1 MPWIAD
7 CGQSQAVH
15 LLPSINQYPTLFFL
29 SVSLRKSLHCP
40 QPVWGI
46 HGWRDHCSQPT
57 RMMSKMD
64 LANPRRRFA
73 CKKEA
78 RTLWP
83 RAAWWR
89 HAGEAVWER
98 KPRCVHRSLPRGP
111 RGRFSSQ
118 LGLLGSREECHCM
131 ERLLAQEL
139 CFALDGSV
147 LLGSN
152 SWALKSYYIS
162 RLGLTHDETWSV
174 FLFFS
179 FSFPT
184 RDQIHPLAVEAQ
196 SPNH

>member
-1 MPWIAD
+1 
-7 CGQSQAVH
+7 
-15 LLPSINQYPTLFFL
+15 
-29 SVSLRKSLHCP
+29 
-40 QPVWGI
+40 
-46 HGWRDHCSQPT
+46 
-57 RMMSKMD
+57 MD

-83 RAAWWR
+83 RAAGWR

-98 KPRCVHRSLPRGP
+98 KPRCVHWSLPQGP
-111 RGRFSSQ
+111 RGLFSSQ
-118 LGLLGSREECHCM
+118 LDLLGSREECHCL

-139 CFALDGSV
+139 CFALDGPV

-152 SWALKSYYIS
+152 SQVLKSYYIS
-162 RLGLTHDETWSV
+162 RLGLTHDETPSV

>member
-1 MPWIAD
+1 
-7 CGQSQAVH
+7 
-15 LLPSINQYPTLFFL
+15 
-29 SVSLRKSLHCP
+29 
-40 QPVWGI
+40 
-46 HGWRDHCSQPT
+46 
-57 RMMSKMD
+57 MD
-64 LANPRRRFA
+64 LANRRRRFT

-89 HAGEAVWER
+89 HAGEAMWER
-98 KPRCVHRSLPRGP
+98 KPRCVHWSLPRGP

-118 LGLLGSREECHCM
+118 LGLLGSREECHCL

-162 RLGLTHDETWSV
+162 RYLLHQADTDLICV
-174 FLFFS
+174 PFF
-179 FSFPT
+179 FFQFPN
-184 RDQIHPLAVEAQ
+184 QGSNP
-196 SPNH
+196 SPCSRSTEP